1 MDQTIDLTADD
12 SDEAAPD
19 LAQLHRE
26 REARQPWRLR
36 RPGASWTGEA
46 KYDDDEVRELRKRLT
61 RTNHGS
67 PGLEVLRPGEDGGY
81 DVERAASLFRRDG
94 CVVLLD
100 ALDPARLVAL
110 RRGVERGAAVVPY
123 AVPAGNRGAQRWS
136 LGVASLTRQLS
147 HVKAWADC
155 VHVPRI
161 APVLEEIM
169 GPNYVC
175 TGMGGEL
182 TAPGAVDYQE
192 LHSDLGDGDVV
203 YDGVRMKNWDAP
215 SAPAVVV
222 NFAVC
227 DLHGLNGPT
236 AQVTAAVA
244 GFSTQ
249 TRRCPG
255 DADPRRD
262 EFRLSTVL
270 VGAACPPAPSSSA
283 TPRVA
288 RGHGERHGRRAPAA
302 AERGVRAGL
311 ERGLVRAVDAAARPR
326 GPRRRGPA
334 PARASSTTSPTGP
347 TAGARSI
354 RASTAGRSATATRS
368 ASTASTR
375 PPRPPSPSSRS
386 TTTASSTSACAAP
399 SPRRTPTPATPST
412 SRRRRRSPR
421 RGLRARR
428 QRRRRRPARSR
439 RAAGARSRRST
450 PPAHRL
456 RAGYGSRASPSA
468 SRTATASSTSR
479 SSSYVISAKQQ
490 QDGYGV
496 VDLKIV

>member
-1 MDQTIDLTADD
+1 M
-12 SDEAAPD
+12 
-19 LAQLHRE
+19 
-26 REARQPWRLR
+26 
-36 RPGASWTGEA
+36 
-46 KYDDDEVRELRKRLT
+46 
-61 RTNHGS
+61 
-67 PGLEVLRPGEDGGY
+67 
-81 DVERAASLFRRDG
+81 
-94 CVVLLD
+94 
-100 ALDPARLVAL
+100 
-110 RRGVERGAAVVPY
+110 
-123 AVPAGNRGAQRWS
+123 
-136 LGVASLTRQLS
+136 
-147 HVKAWADC
+147 
-155 VHVPRI
+155 PRI
-161 APVLEEIM
+161 APVLAEIM
-169 GPNYVC
+169 GRNYVC

-203 YDGVRMKNWDAP
+203 YDGLRMKNWDAP

-227 DLHGLNGPT
+227 DLHDLNGPT

-334 PARASSTTSPTGP
+334 PLRAHRRRRARPGLRL
-347 TAGARSI
+347 ARSI

-375 PPRPPSPSSRS
+375 PPRPPSPSSRR

-421 RGLRARR
+421 
-428 QRRRRRPARSR
+428 
-439 RAAGARSRRST
+439 
-450 PPAHRL
+450 
-456 RAGYGSRASPSA
+456 
-468 SRTATASSTSR
+468 SR
-479 SSSYVISAKQQ
+479 SSSKAAATGSSTRPAPR
-490 QDGYGV
+490 
-496 VDLKIV
+496 

>member
-1 MDQTIDLTADD
+1 MASRKRKAIDLTADD

-26 REARQPWRLR
+26 REERNGYRLR

-46 KYDDDEVRELRKRLT
+46 KYDDDEVRELRERLT

-81 DVERAASLFRRDG
+81 DVQRAASLFRRDG

-100 ALDPARLVAL
+100 ALDPARLEAL
-110 RRGVERGAAVVPY
+110 RRGVERAAAVVPY

-161 APVLEEIM
+161 APVLAEIM
-169 GPNYVC
+169 GRNYVC

-227 DLHGLNGPT
+227 DLHDLNGPT

-270 VGAACPPAPSSSA
+270 VGGRLPAGSVVVRDPRAWHAGTVNVTADELRPLPNVEYAPAWNAGWCAPSMP
-283 TPRVA
+283 PRVHA
-288 RGHGERHGRRAPAA
+288 GLDAEGRRLCARIVDDEPDRAYGWRAEHPRVDGWALGNRDAQREYRVYAAAPAA
-302 AERGVRAGL
+302 VAVLAQDDYGVVDVGLRGALATKNADAGDPVYLPAPATITALEVFEQGGSGVVDVR
-311 ERGLVRAVDAAARPR
+311 LVGVDAAGAAVTTARAFPER
-326 GPRRRGPA
+326 SYTARRTVSA
-334 PARASSTTSPTGP
+334 PATGF
-347 TAGARSI
+347 AGLAVRE
-354 RASTAGRSATATRS
+354 
-368 ASTASTR
+368 
-375 PPRPPSPSSRS
+375 
-386 TTTASSTSACAAP
+386 
-399 SPRRTPTPATPST
+399 
-412 SRRRRRSPR
+412 
-421 RGLRARR
+421 
-428 QRRRRRPARSR
+428 
-439 RAAGARSRRST
+439 
-450 PPAHRL
+450 
-456 RAGYGSRASPSA
+456 
-468 SRTATASSTSR
+468 
-479 SSSYVISAKQQ
+479 

>member
-1 MDQTIDLTADD
+1 MTTTRSEGGSPQGRTTDRPGSRCCARARTAATT
-12 SDEAAPD
+12 SS
-19 LAQLHRE
+19 
-26 REARQPWRLR
+26 ARRACSGGTDGR
-36 RPGASWTGEA
+36 RPARG
-46 KYDDDEVRELRKRLT
+46 KR
-61 RTNHGS
+61 
-67 PGLEVLRPGEDGGY
+67 
-81 DVERAASLFRRDG
+81 
-94 CVVLLD
+94 
-100 ALDPARLVAL
+100 DPARLEAL
-110 RRGVERGAAVVPY
+110 RRGVERAAAVVPY

-161 APVLEEIM
+161 APVLAEIM
-169 GPNYVC
+169 GRNYVC

-222 NFAVC
+222 NFAVY

-270 VGAACPPAPSSSA
+270 VGGRLPAGSVVVRDPRAWHAGTVNVTADELRPLPNVEYAPAWNAGWCAPSMPPHVHASLDA
-283 TPRVA
+283 
-288 RGHGERHGRRAPAA
+288 EGRR
-302 AERGVRAGL
+302 L
-311 ERGLVRAVDAAARPR
+311 C
-326 GPRRRGPA
+326 
-334 PARASSTTSPTGP
+334 ARASSTGATGP
-347 TAGARSI
+347 TAGARSTL
-354 RASTAGRSATATRS
+354 ASTTAGRSLGNRDAQREYRVYA
-368 ASTASTR
+368 AA
-375 PPRPPSPSSRS
+375 PPRSPSSSR
-386 TTTASSTSACAAP
+386 TATASSTSACAAP
-399 SPRRTPTPATPST
+399 RARRRTSPRRTPAPAPPST

-421 RGLRARR
+421 EV
-428 QRRRRRPARSR
+428 SSK
-439 RAAGARSRRST
+439 AAA
-450 PPAHRL
+450 
-456 RAGYGSRASPSA
+456 
-468 SRTATASSTSR
+468 ASSTSG
-479 SSSYVISAKQQ
+479 SSASTRPAPR
-490 QDGYGV
+490 
-496 VDLKIV
+496 

>member
-1 MDQTIDLTADD
+1 MASKKRKAIDLTADD

-46 KYDDDEVRELRKRLT
+46 KYDDDEVRELRERLT

-100 ALDPARLVAL
+100 ALDPARLEAL
-110 RRGVERGAAVVPY
+110 RRGVERAAAVVPY

-227 DLHGLNGPT
+227 DLHDLNGPT

-270 VGAACPPAPSSSA
+270 VGGRLPAGSVVVRDPRAWHAGTVNVTADELRPLPNVEYAPAWNAGWCAPSMP
-283 TPRVA
+283 PRVHA
-288 RGHGERHGRRAPAA
+288 GLDAEGRRLCARIVDDEPDRAYGWRAEHPRVDGWALGNRDAQREYRVYAAAPAA
-302 AERGVRAGL
+302 VAVLAQDDYGVVDVGLRGALATKNADAGDPVYLPAPATITALEVFEQGGSGVVDVR
-311 ERGLVRAVDAAARPR
+311 LVGVDAAGAAVTTARAFPER
-326 GPRRRGPA
+326 SYTARRTVSA
-334 PARASSTTSPTGP
+334 PATGF
-347 TAGARSI
+347 AGLAVRE
-354 RASTAGRSATATRS
+354 
-368 ASTASTR
+368 
-375 PPRPPSPSSRS
+375 
-386 TTTASSTSACAAP
+386 
-399 SPRRTPTPATPST
+399 
-412 SRRRRRSPR
+412 
-421 RGLRARR
+421 
-428 QRRRRRPARSR
+428 
-439 RAAGARSRRST
+439 
-450 PPAHRL
+450 
-456 RAGYGSRASPSA
+456 
-468 SRTATASSTSR
+468 
-479 SSSYVISAKQQ
+479 

-496 VDLKIV
+496 VDLKVV

>member
-46 KYDDDEVRELRKRLT
+46 KYDDDEVRELRERLT

-81 DVERAASLFRRDG
+81 DVQRAASLFRRDG

-100 ALDPARLVAL
+100 ALDPARLEAL
-110 RRGVERGAAVVPY
+110 RRGVERAAAVVPY

-222 NFAVC
+222 NFAVY

-270 VGAACPPAPSSSA
+270 VGGRLPAGSVVVRDPRAWHAGTVNVTARHRSS
-283 TPRVA
+283 
-288 RGHGERHGRRAPAA
+288 
-302 AERGVRAGL
+302 L
-311 ERGLVRAVDAAARPR
+311 K
-326 GPRRRGPA
+326 
-334 PARASSTTSPTGP
+334 
-347 TAGARSI
+347 
-354 RASTAGRSATATRS
+354 
-368 ASTASTR
+368 R
-375 PPRPPSPSSRS
+375 PPPPR
-386 TTTASSTSACAAP
+386 
-399 SPRRTPTPATPST
+399 T
-412 SRRRRRSPR
+412 SR
-421 RGLRARR
+421 
-428 QRRRRRPARSR
+428 
-439 RAAGARSRRST
+439 
-450 PPAHRL
+450 HR
-456 RAGYGSRASPSA
+456 
-468 SRTATASSTSR
+468 
-479 SSSYVISAKQQ
+479 
-490 QDGYGV
+490 
-496 VDLKIV
+496 